1 MAKATKTQTAS
12 CAAPIDRACI
22 GASCRV
28 KSRVVNGMDLPYM
41 NFWTQNLFVCLLLF
55 LPVDFHH
62 RLKCIFSLPVNFLS
76 TKLKYEVKKCIQECI
91 VVGEYWLFVTIIHNR
106 YYFISKQN
114 GIIIINSVFFYF
126 FIIIHPIMII
136 YY

>member
-1 MAKATKTQTAS
+1 MTS
-12 CAAPIDRACI
+12 FLYL
-22 GASCRV
+22 
-28 KSRVVNGMDLPYM
+28 NGMDLPYM